1 MHNTRVRD
9 ARLAAREPR
18 VYACILPSLLSPTE
32 VTNVVQ
38 SVPLQAEVYHLF
50 SE

>member
-1 MHNTRVRD
+1 MQNTRARD

-18 VYACILPSLLSPTE
+18 VCACILPLLLSPTE

-38 SVPLQAEVYHLF
+38 SVPVQAEVYHLF